1 MKKFIIGCLLLFVS
15 TISFSQNTN
24 PVNIFEGFT
33 ISDVRV
39 VFTNPPAD
47 TALVVS
53 YKKIIEQQFAVQSGS
68 AYNASMAGFYNSR
81 INLLPF
87 VQQSVIVLSAET
99 ANEVVITL
107 NVTLSEKPEQKKLE
121 SGFKNKSVLPTLVN
135 TDRFYLTLQAS
146 ASEMAFS
153 NNNAW
158 FGNPVTMTTGNPL
171 ATNPAG
177 KGTTAWLE
185 GFGSAGIYSV
195 FNLIPKIKLHVYGG
209 ASYIAS
215 FSAGNEL
222 FTTQAR
228 IHGAV
233 EDAFVGIVGGDK
245 LKNGNKYLYNVTYG
259 RKSFVLGDG
268 FLLINTSMNGYDRA
282 ALQLN
287 PRWAA
292 KELFTG
298 VFQWNR
304 WMLQGFNIR
313 PNELDILNSKTVL
326 RGVNTQFT
334 DKEYGTAGFTFMT
347 SPKSNF
353 SYYLPDGTVHKR
365 KGLQVYNLRYFR
377 LPTDKLGLLFKGE
390 AAFERNTNF
399 DMKAWAY
406 YVEGG
411 WQFKKAFGSPSISYR
426 YASFSGDDPNT
437 KAYERWDALY
447 TGGNG
452 EQWVQGSNM
461 YKVFQNSNELT
472 HRFQAV
478 FSPAK
483 KLQLV
488 GQFWV
493 FLADQ
498 KNNIGGNPALS
509 TLDSRFLGTEYN
521 LTLKYFISRHWY
533 FHFNTAY
540 TVPGKGIRHAVSESK
555 DWFSIMGFIRY
566 SF

>member
-1 MKKFIIGCLLLFVS
+1 MRKFIIGCMLLLLSIPGFA
-15 TISFSQNTN
+15 QNTN
-24 PVNIFEGFT
+24 PVNIFEGYT
-33 ISDVRV
+33 INNIRI
-39 VFTNPPAD
+39 VFLNPPAD
-47 TALVVS
+47 STLTDS
-53 YKKIIEQQFAVQSGS
+53 YRRIIEQQFVIQRGTPYS
-68 AYNASMAGFYNSR
+68 ATMAGFYNSR

-87 VQQSVIVLSAET
+87 VDQSTISLSNET
-99 ANEVVITL
+99 ASEVSITL
-107 NVTLSEKPEQKKLE
+107 NVKLSEKSEPKKIE
-121 SGFKNKSVLPTLVN
+121 SGFKDKAVLPTLIN
-135 TDRFYLTLQAS
+135 TKRFYLTLQAS

-158 FGNPVTMTTGNPL
+158 FGNPTVMTTGNPL

-177 KGTTAWLE
+177 AGMTAWLE

-195 FNLIPKIKLHVYGG
+195 FNLIPKIQLHLYGG

-222 FTTQAR
+222 FTTRAR
-228 IHGAV
+228 IHGDV
-233 EDAFVGIVGGDK
+233 EDAFIGFVGGNK

-259 RKSFVLGDG
+259 RKSFVIGDG

-287 PRWAA
+287 PRWAS

-298 VFQWNR
+298 LFQWNKL
-304 WMLQGFNIR
+304 MFQVFNVK
-313 PNELDILNSKTVL
+313 PNELDILNSHTVL
-326 RGVNTQFT
+326 RGLNAQFN
-334 DKEYGTAGFTFMT
+334 DQEAGTAGFTFMT

-353 SYYLPDGTVHKR
+353 TYYLPDGTMHKR
-365 KGLQVYNLRYFR
+365 KGLQVYNLRYYR
-377 LPTDKLGLLFKGE
+377 LPTDKLGLLVKSE
-390 AAFERNTNF
+390 VAFERNKHF
-399 DMKAWAY
+399 DMKARAY
-406 YVEGG
+406 YIEAG
-411 WQFKKAFGSPSISYR
+411 WQFRKTFGSPNFSYR
-426 YASFSGDDPNT
+426 YASFSGDNPKT

-461 YKVFQNSNELT
+461 YKVFQNSNERT
-472 HRFQAV
+472 HRIQAI
-478 FSPAK
+478 FAPARK
-483 KLQLV
+483 IQLV

-493 FLADQ
+493 FMADEY
-498 KNNIGGNPALS
+498 NNIGGNPALS
-509 TLDSRFLGTEYN
+509 TLSSKFLGTEYN
-521 LTLKYFISRHWY
+521 LTFKYFISRHWY

-540 TVPGKGIRHAVSESK
+540 TVPGKGIRNSVPDSK